1 MTSEEFAMTDRRY
14 DAVVFDLLTALID
27 SWSLWNAVAGSEDA
41 GLRWRRRYLELTYQA
56 GAYVPYE
63 GLVGRAA
70 VETGRSADLACELV
84 RRWGELPPWPETH
97 AVVAELARR
106 VPLGI
111 VTNCSQRL
119 GLIAA
124 DRAGGPFAAVVT
136 AESVG
141 YYKPR
146 SETYRAVLDALN
158 ADPARVLFVAG
169 SAADVPGARGAGMA
183 VYWHN
188 RIGLKPLDGAPD
200 FTETSLHRLL
210 ELV

>member
-1 MTSEEFAMTDRRY
+1 MAVGRY

-27 SWSLWNAVAGSEDA
+27 SWTLWNEVAGDAEA

-63 GLVGRAA
+63 GLVERAA
-70 VETGRSADLACELV
+70 AEIGLAPQVAHALA
-84 RRWGELPPWPETH
+84 RRFDALPPWPETH
-97 AVVAELARR
+97 AVVAALARR

-119 GLIAA
+119 GEIAA
-124 DRAGGPFAAVVT
+124 ARAGGPFAAVVT
-136 AESVG
+136 AEGVG

-146 SETYRAVLDALN
+146 PETYRAVLTRLGL
-158 ADPARVLFVAG
+158 DPARVLFVAG
-169 SAADVPGARGAGMA
+169 SAADVPGARNAGMT

-188 RIGLKPLDGAPD
+188 RIGLKPLDDTVPD
-200 FTETSLHRLL
+200 FLETSLHPLL
-210 ELV
+210 ELVCW

>member
-1 MTSEEFAMTDRRY
+1 MADRRY

-27 SWSLWNAVAGSEDA
+27 SWTLWNAVAGCADA
-41 GLRWRRRYLELTYQA
+41 GLRWRRRYLALTYQA
-56 GAYVPYE
+56 GAYVAYE
-63 GLVGRAA
+63 QLVERAA
-70 VETGRSADLACELV
+70 VETGLRPDTARALA

-111 VTNCSQRL
+111 VTNCSQHL
-119 GLIAA
+119 GTVAA
-124 DRAGGPFAAVVT
+124 ARAGGPFAAVVT

-146 SETYRAVLDALN
+146 PETYRAVLEALN
-158 ADPARVLFVAG
+158 ADPGRVLFVAG
-169 SAADVPGARGAGMA
+169 SAADVPGARNAGMT

-188 RIGLKPLDGAPD
+188 RIGLKPLDDAAPD

>member
-1 MTSEEFAMTDRRY
+1 
-14 DAVVFDLLTALID
+14 VLFDLLTALID
-27 SWSLWNAVAGSEDA
+27 SWTLWNEVAGSAEA
-41 GLRWRRRYLELTYQA
+41 GLRWRRRYLALTYQA

-63 GLVGRAA
+63 DLVARAA
-70 VETGRSADLACELV
+70 VDTGLGADSAATLA
-84 RRWGELPPWPETH
+84 RRWGELPPWEETH
-97 AVVAELARR
+97 DVVAALARR

-119 GLIAA
+119 GRIAA

-146 SETYRAVLDALN
+146 PETYAAALAALN
-158 ADPARVLFVAG
+158 VDPGRTLFVAG
-169 SAADVPGARGAGMA
+169 SAADVPGARNAGMT

-188 RIGLKPLDGAPD
+188 RIGLKPLDDAVPD
-200 FTETSLHRLL
+200 FTEVTLHRLL
-210 ELV
+210 DLV

>member
-1 MTSEEFAMTDRRY
+1 MTGRRY

-27 SWSLWNAVAGSEDA
+27 SWTLWNAVAGSREA

-63 GLVGRAA
+63 ELVARAA
-70 VETGRSADLACELV
+70 TETGLAADLAPTLA
-84 RRWGELPPWPETH
+84 RRFGELPPWPETH
-97 AVVAELARR
+97 AIVAELARR

-111 VTNCSQRL
+111 VTNCSQQL
-119 GLIAA
+119 GMIAA
-124 DRAGGPFAAVVT
+124 NRAGGPFAAIVT

-146 SETYRAVLDALN
+146 PETYRAVLAALQVE
-158 ADPARVLFVAG
+158 AGRALFVAG
-169 SAADVPGARGAGMA
+169 SAADVPGARNAGMT

-188 RIGLKPLDGAPD
+188 RIGLKPLDDAVPD
-200 FTETSLHRLL
+200 FTAASLHRLL
-210 ELV
+210 DLV